1 MKFLQ
6 IFNKTPNHKKF
17 NFTTRFYNPQ
27 EEERQERERRI
38 MLELEEQRAKGNLI
52 VENPDTADDE
62 TFAHRK
68 RIVGSFRTAKKTVT
82 VQKDP
87 STSLLR
93 LVIFTILTVGL
104 IAYLQYGK
112 EVLYI
117 IMLLVVPL
125 YLYWR
130 FKSIPKKNIQR

>member
-17 NFTTRFYNPQ
+17 NFTTRFYDPQ
-27 EEERQERERRI
+27 EEERQEREKRI
-38 MLELEEQRAKGNLI
+38 LQELEERPKGSLAL
-52 VENPDTADDE
+52 ENPDTADDE